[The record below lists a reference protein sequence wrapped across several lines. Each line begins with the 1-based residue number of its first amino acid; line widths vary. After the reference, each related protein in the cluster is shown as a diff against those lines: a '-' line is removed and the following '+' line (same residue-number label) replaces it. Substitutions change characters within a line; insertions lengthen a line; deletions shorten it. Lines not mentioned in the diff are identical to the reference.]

1 MKYVLVNK
9 LDEIVDTVELAGNV
23 GKTGATTYFQGVKK
37 MPDRKSFN
45 NLWKVMTREEYD
57 KQFKAG
63 NRKPSSQGYNWWE
76 EEKAIT
82 DEEMSLFEK
91 KRRVGPSKL

>member
-37 MPDRKSFN
+37 MPDQKDFHK
-45 NLWKVMTREEYD
+45 LWKVMSEKEYNMIHD
-57 KQFKAG
+57 QSLQ
-63 NRKPSSQGYNWWE
+63 NRQIEWW
-76 EEKAIT
+76 K
-82 DEEMSLFEK
+82 DEESYLDVEK
-91 KRRVGPSKL
+91 S